1 MNALDPVQSQQAAA
15 PPTLDSSWNTDTEVM
30 ARLSNATLA
39 LLDVLVHRFD
49 DELVF
54 SEALCGGG
62 EFMCE
67 LEGLDESFGP
77 LVEAE
82 AARVVA
88 EAAGLPP
95 AGLFS
100 PSMPAYL
107 AAVDALSLQ
116 RQADLVLKA
125 ADRYAGAAAP
135 PDPRIAA
142 FHARSTVLPH
152 SRTDS
157 ASASAV
163 PAAAPRSSTAPRR

>member
-1 MNALDPVQSQQAAA
+1 MNNAPDPDHSQQAAPA
-15 PPTLDSSWNTDTEVM
+15 TLNSSWNTDADVM
-30 ARLSNATLA
+30 SRLSNATLA

-107 AAVDALSLQ
+107 ATIDALPLQ
-116 RQADLVLKA
+116 RQANLVLEA
-125 ADRYAGAAAP
+125 ADRYAGAPAP
-135 PDPRIAA
+135 PDPRVAA
-142 FHARSTVLPH
+142 FFARSTVRSH
-152 SRTDS
+152 TAI
-157 ASASAV
+157 ASASAA
-163 PAAAPRSSTAPRR
+163 PAAAPRLSTALRR

>member
-1 MNALDPVQSQQAAA
+1 MNDAPEPTHVQQAAA
-15 PPTLDSSWNTDTEVM
+15 PPTLGSPGKTDTEVM
-30 ARLSNATLA
+30 ARLNNATLA

-67 LEGLDESFGP
+67 LAGLDESFGP

-107 AAVDALSLQ
+107 ATIDALPLQ
-116 RQADLVLKA
+116 RQAHLVREA
-125 ADRYAGAAAP
+125 ADRHAGATAPPNPRTVAFHSRSAVRSHSVTASTSAAP
-135 PDPRIAA
+135 
-142 FHARSTVLPH
+142 
-152 SRTDS
+152 
-157 ASASAV
+157 
-163 PAAAPRSSTAPRR
+163 AAPSRPSTAHRR

>member
-1 MNALDPVQSQQAAA
+1 MKDAPDPGHRQQAAPA
-15 PPTLDSSWNTDTEVM
+15 TLNSSWNSDADVM
-30 ARLSNATLA
+30 ARLNNATLT

-67 LEGLDESFGP
+67 LEGLDDSFGP

-88 EAAGLPP
+88 EAARLPP

-107 AAVDALSLQ
+107 ATIDALP
-116 RQADLVLKA
+116 RQHQANLVLEA
-125 ADRYAGAAAP
+125 ADRYAGATSP
-135 PDPRIAA
+135 QNPRVAA
-142 FHARSTVLPH
+142 FFSRSTVRPRAALAA
-152 SRTDS
+152 
-157 ASASAV
+157 ASAP
-163 PAAAPRSSTAPRR
+163 PAAAPRPSTALRR